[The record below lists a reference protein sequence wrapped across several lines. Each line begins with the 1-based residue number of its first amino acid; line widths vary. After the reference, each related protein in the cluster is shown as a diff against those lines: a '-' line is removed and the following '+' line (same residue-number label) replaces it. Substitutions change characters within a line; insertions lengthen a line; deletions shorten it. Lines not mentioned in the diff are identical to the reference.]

1 MVALVKAHQDTD
13 PSHLV
18 RLLRA
23 RCERPRDCRAA
34 KKRDELAPFHVPPE
48 NTPCAGK
55 L

>member
-23 RCERPRDCRAA
+23 PRAGHTAA
-34 KKRDELAPFHVPPE
+34 APRSDMNSRRLIALAQ
-48 NTPCAGK
+48 A
-55 L
+55 LASR